1 MVTLL
6 IGAGLIILGI
16 VVIAHDRRTLLSGL
30 LPFLGLLT
38 WLTGLTPVWLASTLF
53 VIVLPLGILGE
64 VLTHDGY
71 WLLSR
76 YGTSAKGYFFL
87 VGGFLVMV
95 FAPLFPV
102 LWLLWRS
109 VLIVKLMLAI
119 YGYVAVLIDAYLL
132 ATVINALPLIIKP
145 TKILILG
152 AGLIKG
158 GVGPVLRR
166 RLLGGLALYQRFPK
180 AELIMSGGQG
190 DDEPEPEAVAMHRF
204 ARQKG
209 VPESAIRLET
219 NSTNTATNLSEAKRF
234 INSGDRVVLVTS
246 DYHLLRSLLYARR
259 QGVNC
264 QGLAVHTPHFTFTC
278 NAFIRELGA
287 YTTIHRYLIPLGLVL
302 VIILCLI

>member
-1 MVTLL
+1 
-6 IGAGLIILGI
+6 
-16 VVIAHDRRTLLSGL
+16 
-30 LPFLGLLT
+30 
-38 WLTGLTPVWLASTLF
+38 
-53 VIVLPLGILGE
+53 
-64 VLTHDGY
+64 
-71 WLLSR
+71 
-76 YGTSAKGYFFL
+76 
-87 VGGFLVMV
+87 MV

-132 ATVINALPLIIKP
+132 ATVINALPLTIKP

-158 GVGPVLRR
+158 GVGLVLRR

-287 YTTIHRYLIPLGLVL
+287 YTIIHRYLIPLGLVL

>member
-76 YGTSAKGYFFL
+76 SRYGTSAKSYFFL

-109 VLIVKLMLAI
+109 VLIVQLMLAI

-132 ATVINALPLIIKP
+132 ATVINALPLTIKP

-219 NSTNTATNLSEAKRF
+219 NSTNT
-234 INSGDRVVLVTS
+234 DRKSVV
-246 DYHLLRSLLYARR
+246 
-259 QGVNC
+259 
-264 QGLAVHTPHFTFTC
+264 
-278 NAFIRELGA
+278 
-287 YTTIHRYLIPLGLVL
+287 
-302 VIILCLI
+302 